1 LISNSNC
8 KYQAIVVLK
17 ISFSDYS
24 LKGGSIVVEKAE
36 YFDGKEITIRQMN
49 SI

>member
-24 LKGGSIVVEKAE
+24 LKGGSIVEKAE
-36 YFDGKEITIRQMN
+36 YFDGKKIAIRQMN